1 MSLDTNQ
8 TQQPTP
14 ETPKSGTNYWL
25 LAVLVGLLVIIGLFF
40 FRISQSKKE
49 PSSILTEIQASHPVP
64 AVVLPS
70 DSANQEQTQATDK
83 PTKKQEEKPKKE
95 PSKNTG
101 SASGSQ
107 TYGYKV
113 KSGDTLFKIA
123 TRFNQSAADIKAE
136 NGMSSD
142 EVQLDQELK
151 IKIRAIHTVE
161 SGDGLLAIAQKYG
174 VKADLIKKTN
184 NLKGDQIGLG
194 QELII
199 PLP

>member
-1 MSLDTNQ
+1 MSSLDTNQ
-8 TQQPTP
+8 SQQPTP

-25 LAVLVGLLVIIGLFF
+25 LAVLVGLLVIIGIFF
-40 FRISQSKKE
+40 YTISQSKKE
-49 PSSILTEIQASHPVP
+49 PSSILSEIQASHPVP
-64 AVVLPS
+64 AVVLPP
-70 DSANQEQTQATDK
+70 DSTQTQPQEARQSS
-83 PTKKQEEKPKKE
+83 KKQEDKSKKE

-101 SASGSQ
+101 SANGSQ
-107 TYGYKV
+107 TYSYKV
-113 KSGDTLFKIA
+113 KAGDTLFKIA
-123 TRFNQSAADIKAE
+123 TRFNRSATDIKAD
-136 NGMSSD
+136 NGMASD

-151 IKIRAIHTVE
+151 IKIRAIHIVE

-184 NLKGDQIGLG
+184 NLRGDQIGLD

>member
-25 LAVLVGLLVIIGLFF
+25 LAVLVGLLAIIGIFF
-40 FRISQSKKE
+40 YRISQSKKE

-70 DSANQEQTQATDK
+70 DSANQEQTADK
-83 PTKKQEEKPKKE
+83 PAKKQEDKPKKE

-107 TYGYKV
+107 TYSYKV

-184 NLKGDQIGLG
+184 NLKGDQIGLD